1 MRALVTGGCGFIGSN
16 LVKTLVE
23 HGHRADVV
31 DDFSTGDI
39 SSLEGLNLRNLMG
52 VLGEQYEQTH
62 EAERTNDTVLVVQGD
77 IEDEFILS
85 RIRRGYYD
93 VVFHLAANPR
103 VSVSVESPALTTDVN
118 CTRSLS
124 LLEAV
129 RDCESDARFIFSST
143 CALYGNAENLPTM
156 ETSPAIPSS
165 PYGLQKRFVEEYIRI
180 ATDLHGIDAVCL
192 RYFNVYGPRQV
203 ADSAYATAITAWCN
217 RVKEEKPLR
226 SDGDGEQS
234 RDLVFVGDVVRANI
248 LAATREERFN
258 GECIN
263 IGSGERH
270 TNNKILSL
278 FKKRF
283 PSIEVVNAP
292 PRPGDVKHTL
302 ADISL
307 ARDLLGYVPQV
318 KFEQGLKM
326 TWNWWGI

>member
-16 LVKTLVE
+16 LVHKLVE
-23 HGHRADVV
+23 LGWTVDVV
-31 DDFSTGDI
+31 DDMSNGK
-39 SSLEGLNLRNLMG
+39 LEFLDELKFKVVPGFLLD
-52 VLGEQYEQTH
+52 QYE
-62 EAERTNDTVLVVQGD
+62 ERYEESRDPGTVIVIESD
-77 IEDEFILS
+77 IEDKRVLN
-85 RIRRGYYD
+85 RVRRSKYNR
-93 VVFHLAANPR
+93 VFHLAANPR
-103 VSVSVESPALTTDVN
+103 VSASVESPALTTDVN

-129 RDCESDARFIFSST
+129 RDCESDVRFIFSST

>member
-16 LVKTLVE
+16 LVHKLVE
-23 HGHRADVV
+23 LGWTVDVV
-31 DDFSTGDI
+31 DDMSNGK
-39 SSLEGLNLRNLMG
+39 LEFLDELKFKVVPGFLLD
-52 VLGEQYEQTH
+52 QYEDRY
-62 EAERTNDTVLVVQGD
+62 EDSRDPGTVIVIESD
-77 IEDEFILS
+77 IEDKRVLN
-85 RIRRGYYD
+85 RVRRSKYNR
-93 VVFHLAANPR
+93 VFHLAANPR